1 MNVGKEVAVQMFL
14 LFNRVNPKPVD
25 LSIAYYNQMCIGVI
39 WLDIVKC
46 LHVAYESKEYWKN
59 LTKLT
64 HKVADIKVL
73 CIIAS
78 EMPSVEFIVIILS

>member
-1 MNVGKEVAVQMFL
+1 M
-14 LFNRVNPKPVD
+14 
-25 LSIAYYNQMCIGVI
+25 
-39 WLDIVKC
+39 KC